1 MSYNKIIDMTNKE
14 LESEKKELEGMI
26 DEGCYGTE
34 DYKYYLMVLKEISKR
49 KGI

>member
-1 MSYNKIIDMTNKE
+1 
-14 LESEKKELEGMI
+14 MI

-49 KGI
+49 KGIWYAKDVKKLSKRKWGYL